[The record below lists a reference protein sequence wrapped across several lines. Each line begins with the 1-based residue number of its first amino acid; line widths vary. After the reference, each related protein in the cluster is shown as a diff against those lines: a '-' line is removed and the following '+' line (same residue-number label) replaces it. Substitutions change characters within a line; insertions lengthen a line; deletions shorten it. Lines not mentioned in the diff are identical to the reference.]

1 MVKRNKTKKNA
12 NLFRYLSELKVTIAV
27 GRSRIFGIYIKL
39 MSLSSFKRNCHS
51 YNTGNEESKFL
62 LPRQLIENVNH
73 PSMTSSVYPFVKAIK
88 VDNYTCVA
96 GTKKKT
102 SKHNMTRYNHSY
114 MTNGA
119 SYYLTIFLSFRFSF
133 AFFFFGAFS
142 FLSLFL
148 CLFFVPC

>member
-1 MVKRNKTKKNA
+1 MKRTKSAGKHVRTSHVTIGFGFTVLIEWQLKSSDFLIHTLSVVKRNKTKKNA

-39 MSLSSFKRNCHS
+39 MSLSSFKRNFYS

-96 GTKKKT
+96 GTKKKN
-102 SKHNMTRYNHSY
+102 K
-114 MTNGA
+114 
-119 SYYLTIFLSFRFSF
+119 
-133 AFFFFGAFS
+133 
-142 FLSLFL
+142 
-148 CLFFVPC
+148 